1 MNHFYHLLNPEHREN
16 LTFVLTYAFSDDAG
30 KPLEWELRQ
39 MNEAEQSRFA
49 RLGADSAA
57 LLQALAATIIRP
69 KLDDEELLAALTLRS
84 GKPVR
89 TAAEALGALLTWDE
103 LRTLKSLFVQHN
115 GLDIPFYKRVAE
127 FADILENKGDGRA
140 RLVHLALQ
148 NHHISPRDYFALT
161 EQEQAFMAASDIVCQ
176 KELEKS
182 QKKAAAM
189 KFKRR

>member
-1 MNHFYHLLNPEHREN
+1 MNDFYYLLNPERQEN

-49 RLGADSAA
+49 RQGADSTA
-57 LLQALAATIIRP
+57 LLQALAVTIIRP
-69 KLDDEELLAALTLRS
+69 KLDDEELLAALTMRS

-103 LRTLKSLFVQHN
+103 LRTLKSLFEQHN
-115 GLDIPFYKRVAE
+115 GLDMPFYKRVAE

-161 EQEQAFMAASDIVCQ
+161 EQEQAFIAASDIVCQ
-176 KELEKS
+176 KELLKA
-182 QKKAAAM
+182 QKNAAAI

>member
-1 MNHFYHLLNPEHREN
+1 MNDFYHLLNPERREN

-30 KPLEWELRQ
+30 KPLEWQLRQ
-39 MNEAEQSRFA
+39 MNEKEQSRFA
-49 RLGADSAA
+49 RQGADSTA

-69 KLDDEELLAALTLRS
+69 KLDDEELLAALTMRS

-103 LRTLKSLFVQHN
+103 LRTLKSLFEQHN
-115 GLDIPFYKRVAE
+115 GLDMPFYKRIAE

-148 NHHISPRDYFALT
+148 NHHISPKDYFALT

-176 KELEKS
+176 NELLKA
-182 QKKAAAM
+182 QKKAAAI

>member
-49 RLGADSAA
+49 RQGAGSTA

-69 KLDDEELLAALTLRS
+69 KLDDEELLAALTMRS

-103 LRTLKSLFVQHN
+103 LRTLKSLFAQHN

-127 FADILENKGDGRA
+127 FADILETKGDGRA

-161 EQEQAFMAASDIVCQ
+161 EQEQALMAASDIVCQ